1 MFSNLPC
8 KRFTLRESQK
18 LPKHDVFLNRNRCST
33 QSELFRLLTKEDHE
47 IRQDT
52 DLSFSLSFE
61 KLMYLRE
68 VTTIIFLLLCRGV
81 NENSS
86 TYERPY
92 QLKFIFQIVLIFY
105 T

>member
-1 MFSNLPC
+1 MFYNLLVF
-8 KRFTLRESQK
+8 KRFTLLKSQK

-33 QSELFRLLTKEDHE
+33 QSKLFRLLAKEDHE

-68 VTTIIFLLLCRGV
+68 VTTIIFLLLCTYR
-81 NENSS
+81 ES
-86 TYERPY
+86 T
-92 QLKFIFQIVLIFY
+92 LA
-105 T
+105 